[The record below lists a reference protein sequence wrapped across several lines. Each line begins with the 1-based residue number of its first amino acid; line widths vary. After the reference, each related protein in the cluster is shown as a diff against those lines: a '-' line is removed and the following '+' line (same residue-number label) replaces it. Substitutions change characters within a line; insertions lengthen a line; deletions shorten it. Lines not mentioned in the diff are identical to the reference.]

1 MNVQH
6 YVTLILMIIF
16 AGLLLYQKVK
26 CYNLEYQLSI
36 EKELFR
42 IEIQKRKA
50 IGFRSCYVAG
60 DVMRGILTSDDK
72 WARVYKQLN
81 ARSELLS
88 TEVSGRIE

>member
-1 MNVQH
+1 
-6 YVTLILMIIF
+6 MIIF

-60 DVMRGILTSDDK
+60 DAMRGILTSDDK